1 MGIIRNNKREY
12 CTLKQNKGEKQPMT
26 EKGWITAEETNHI
39 INVLRGYINETYY
52 TKEELVNLLNGS
64 NIDKHVPKKVTELLP
79 DKERRVYF
87 KEEQLNKIIESIKDY
102 INLHY
107 VTKVEAEMRFKEYA
121 EDKEHSCKCSGGC
134 DCTGSKFDEYSNLV
148 FKENLSDE
156 DKARRDELRVY
167 LDYNFDKLSKTYKD
181 RYELLQQIR
190 NSDNMT
196 LSDKREWWGMIENK
210 NDTLNKMTDEVDK
223 K

>member
-1 MGIIRNNKREY
+1 MGIIRNNKKEY
-12 CTLKQNKGEKQPMT
+12 CTLKQNKGEKQPMV
-26 EKGWITAEETNHI
+26 EGWITAEELTHM

-52 TKEELVNLLNGS
+52 TKEELVNLLYDS
-64 NIDKHVPKKVTELLP
+64 NKDKHVPKKVTELLP

-87 KEEQLNKIIESIKDY
+87 KEEQINNIIESIKDY
-102 INLHY
+102 INSHY

-121 EDKEHSCKCSGGC
+121 ENKEHSCKCSGGC

-156 DKARRDELRVY
+156 DKARRAELRVY

-181 RYELLQQIR
+181 KYELLQQIR

-210 NDTLNKMTDEVDK
+210 NDTLTKMRDNVDK